1 MLKPV
6 TDIAIACDEV
16 WKSYRIYEHR
26 SHSLKEKVLTRR
38 NAYDV
43 FWALKGIDLEVRA
56 GTTLGII
63 GHNGSGK
70 STLLKTFAK
79 ILTPDKGFVDV
90 NGTLSSLL
98 ELGIGFHPELTGREN
113 VFLGGSLLG
122 QSRRQVE
129 ARYDE
134 IVDFAGIEQ
143 FMDMPVKNY
152 SSGMYARLAFAVAVS
167 VEPDIL
173 LIDEVLSVGDERFQ
187 IKCYERIAEFK
198 AQGRTI
204 VLVSHSLDAIRALCN
219 TAVWLE
225 KGEVRENGVATEVVG
240 NYLREAHT
248 SIARQLE
255 SSVHRLG
262 SGDVEIVDVTFLDG
276 AGRESASFQSGEPM
290 TIRMRYRSV
299 NVIPEASCGVA
310 VYRAD
315 NQAFVFGQNSKATG
329 VEIPL
334 AASGVIDFTVS
345 ELPLLQGRYE
355 VSVALH
361 DDDATTIYD
370 RFDRAHSFSVY
381 HNPVWPG
388 DAGTVHVPSVWK
400 VSTPAVGV

>member
-1 MLKPV
+1 M
-6 TDIAIACDEV
+6 TDLAIACRGV
-16 WKSYRIYEHR
+16 WKSYRIYHHR

-38 NAYDV
+38 NAYEV
-43 FWALKGIDLEVRA
+43 FWALKGIDLEVPA

-70 STLLKTFAK
+70 STLLKTFAR
-79 ILTPDKGFVDV
+79 ILTPDKGEVEL

-113 VFLGGSLLG
+113 VYLGGSLLG
-122 QSRRQVE
+122 QSRRQVDT
-129 ARYDE
+129 RYDA

-167 VEPDIL
+167 VEPEIL

-187 IKCYERIAEFK
+187 MKCYERIAEFK

-204 VLVSHSLDAIRALCN
+204 VLVSHSLDAIRALCSK
-219 TAVWLE
+219 AVWLE
-225 KGEVRENGVATEVVG
+225 NGEVRENGAATEVVG

-255 SSVHRLG
+255 SKKHRLG
-262 SGDVEIVDVTFLDG
+262 SGDVEIVEVTFLDG
-276 AGRESASFQSGEPM
+276 AGKESADYQTGESM
-290 TIRMRYRSV
+290 TIRLRYRSNS
-299 NVIPEASCGVA
+299 NVKEASCGVA

-315 NQAFVFGQNSKATG
+315 NQAYVFGQNSKAAGVDIALSDTG
-329 VEIPL
+329 VIEFTIP
-334 AASGVIDFTVS
+334 

-355 VSVALH
+355 ISVALH
-361 DDDATTIYD
+361 NDDVSTIYD
-370 RFDRAHSFSVY
+370 HFDRAHSFSVY
-381 HNPVWPG
+381 HNPAMPG
-388 DAGTVHVPSVWK
+388 EAGTVHVPCVWK
-400 VSTPAVGV
+400 ASTPAVGV

>member
-1 MLKPV
+1 VSDVAL
-6 TDIAIACDEV
+6 ACSGV
-16 WKSYRIYEHR
+16 WKSYRIYHHR

-38 NAYDV
+38 NAYEV
-43 FWALKGIDLEVRA
+43 FWALKGIDLEVPA

-70 STLLKTFAK
+70 STLLKTFAR
-79 ILTPDKGFVDV
+79 ILTPDRGHVELD
-90 NGTLSSLL
+90 GTLSSLL

-113 VFLGGSLLG
+113 VYLGGSLLG
-122 QSRRQVE
+122 QSRRQVDE
-129 ARYDE
+129 RYDE

-152 SSGMYARLAFAVAVS
+152 SSGMYARLAFAVAIS
-167 VEPDIL
+167 VDPDIL

-204 VLVSHSLDAIRALCN
+204 VLVSHSLDAIRALCS

-225 KGEVRENGVATEVVG
+225 KGEVKENGEATEVVG

-255 SSVHRLG
+255 SADHRLG
-262 SGDVEIVDVTFLDG
+262 TGDVEIVEVTFLDS
-276 AGRESASFQSGEPM
+276 AGREAASFRTGDPM
-290 TIRMRYRSV
+290 TIRLRYKSAMKVR
-299 NVIPEASCGVA
+299 EASCGVA

-315 NQAFVFGQNSKATG
+315 NQMYVFGQNSTRAG
-329 VEIPL
+329 VAIPIG
-334 AASGVIDFTVS
+334 ASGVIEFTIP
-345 ELPLLQGRYE
+345 ELPLLQSRYE

-361 DDDATTIYD
+361 DRDASTIYD

-381 HNPVWPG
+381 HNPAWPG
-388 DAGTVHVPSVWK
+388 DAGTVHVASVWK

>member
-1 MLKPV
+1 
-6 TDIAIACDEV
+6 
-16 WKSYRIYEHR
+16 
-26 SHSLKEKVLTRR
+26 
-38 NAYDV
+38 
-43 FWALKGIDLEVRA
+43 
-56 GTTLGII
+56 
-63 GHNGSGK
+63 
-70 STLLKTFAK
+70 
-79 ILTPDKGFVDV
+79 
-90 NGTLSSLL
+90 
-98 ELGIGFHPELTGREN
+98 
-113 VFLGGSLLG
+113 
-122 QSRRQVE
+122 
-129 ARYDE
+129 
-134 IVDFAGIEQ
+134 
-143 FMDMPVKNY
+143 
-152 SSGMYARLAFAVAVS
+152 VAVS

-225 KGEVRENGVATEVVG
+225 KGEVRENGAATEVVG

-276 AGRESASFQSGEPM
+276 AGRESASFQSGESM

-299 NVIPEASCGVA
+299 NPIPEASCGVA

-334 AASGVIDFTVS
+334 AASGVIDFTVP

-381 HNPVWPG
+381 HNPAWPG

>member
-1 MLKPV
+1 MSV
-6 TDIAIACDEV
+6 TDIALSCSGV
-16 WKSYRIYEHR
+16 WKSYRIYHHR

-38 NAYDV
+38 NAYEV
-43 FWALKGIDLEVRA
+43 FWALKGIDLEVPA

-70 STLLKTFAK
+70 STLLKTVAR
-79 ILTPDKGFVDV
+79 ILTPDRGHVELD
-90 NGTLSSLL
+90 GTLSSLL

-113 VFLGGSLLG
+113 VYLGGSLLG
-122 QSRRQVE
+122 QSRRQVD
-129 ARYDE
+129 ARYDA

-152 SSGMYARLAFAVAVS
+152 SSGMYARLAFAVAIS
-167 VEPDIL
+167 VDPDIL

-187 IKCYERIAEFK
+187 MKCYERIGEFK

-204 VLVSHSLDAIRALCN
+204 VLVSHSLDAIRALCS

-225 KGEVRENGVATEVVG
+225 NGLVRENGDATEVVG

-255 SSVHRLG
+255 SKKHRLG
-262 SGDVEIVDVTFLDG
+262 SGDVEIVEVTFLDG
-276 AGRESASFQSGEPM
+276 AGKESADFQTGESM
-290 TIRMRYRSV
+290 TIRLQYRCGS
-299 NVIPEASCGVA
+299 NVKDASCGVA

-315 NQAFVFGQNSKATG
+315 NQAYVFGQNSKAAGVDIPLSATG
-329 VEIPL
+329 VIEFTIP
-334 AASGVIDFTVS
+334 

-355 VSVALH
+355 ISVALH
-361 DDDATTIYD
+361 NDDVSTIYD
-370 RFDRAHSFSVY
+370 HFDRAHSFSVY
-381 HNPVWPG
+381 HNPAMPG
-388 DAGTVHVPSVWK
+388 EAGTVHVPSFWK
-400 VSTPAVGV
+400 ASTPAVGV

>member
-1 MLKPV
+1 M
-6 TDIAIACDEV
+6 TDIALVCDGV
-16 WKSYRIYEHR
+16 WKSYRIYHHR

-38 NAYDV
+38 NAYEV
-43 FWALKGIDLEVRA
+43 FWALKGIDLEVPA

-70 STLLKTFAK
+70 STLLKTFAR
-79 ILTPDKGFVDV
+79 ILTPDKGYLEV

-113 VFLGGSLLG
+113 VYLGGSLLG
-122 QSRRQVE
+122 QSRRQVD

-167 VEPDIL
+167 VEPEIL

-187 IKCYERIAEFK
+187 IKCYQRIAEFK

-204 VLVSHSLDAIRALCN
+204 VLVSHSLDAIRALCSK
-219 TAVWLE
+219 AVWIENGL
-225 KGEVRENGVATEVVG
+225 VRENGEATEVVG
-240 NYLREAHT
+240 NYLREAHA

-255 SSVHRLG
+255 SSTHRLG
-262 SGDVEIVDVTFLDG
+262 SGDMEIEEVTFVDG
-276 AGRESASFQSGEPM
+276 AGKDSASFRTGDPM
-290 TIRMRYRSV
+290 TIRLRYRAGPQV
-299 NVIPEASCGVA
+299 QEASCGVA

-315 NQAFVFGQNSKATG
+315 TQAYVFGQNSKAAG

-334 AASGVIDFTVS
+334 TPTGVIEFTIP

-355 VSVALH
+355 ISVALH
-361 DDDATTIYD
+361 DDDVTTIYD
-370 RFDRAHSFSVY
+370 SFDRAHSFSVY
-381 HNPVWPG
+381 HNPAMPG

-400 VSTPAVGV
+400 TSAPAVGV

>member
-1 MLKPV
+1 LPE
-6 TDIAIACDEV
+6 IALACSQV
-16 WKSYRIYEHR
+16 WKSYRIYQHR
-26 SHSLKEKVLTRR
+26 SHTLKEKVLTRR
-38 NAYDV
+38 NAYEV
-43 FWALKGIDLEVRA
+43 FWALKSIDLEVPV

-70 STLLKTFAK
+70 STLLKTFAR
-79 ILTPDKGFVDV
+79 ILTPDRGSVEL

-134 IVDFAGIEQ
+134 IVEFAGIEQ

-167 VEPDIL
+167 VDPDIL

-187 IKCYERIAEFK
+187 IKCYERIAEFR

-204 VLVSHSLDAIRALCN
+204 VLVSHSLDAIRAQCS

-225 KGEVRENGVATEVVG
+225 NGEVREAGKATEVVG
-240 NYLREAHT
+240 DYLREAHT
-248 SIARQLE
+248 AVARQLE
-255 SSVHRLG
+255 SSAHRLG
-262 SGDVEIVDVTFLDG
+262 SGDAEIMEVTFLDG
-276 AGRESASFQSGEPM
+276 DGKESASFRTGDPM
-290 TIRMRYRSV
+290 TIRLRYRSRPGV
-299 NVIPEASCGVA
+299 REASCGVA

-315 NQAFVFGQNSKATG
+315 NQAYVFGQNSKAAG
-329 VEIPL
+329 VDIPL
-334 AASGVIDFTVS
+334 GGSGMIEFTLP

-355 VSVALH
+355 ISVALH

-370 RFDRAHSFSVY
+370 HFDRAHSFSVY
-381 HNPVWPG
+381 HNPAMPG
-388 DAGTVHVPSVWK
+388 EAGTVHVSSIWK
-400 VSTPAVGV
+400 TSASPVGV